1 MRSEDTDESERT
13 SVHPHHDALVDEL
26 RRWFTSSAPEINYVV
41 TEQWYGYLSNPD
53 GPTGTRLILTLDDP
67 TLVAPALRDAR
78 NAHPDQEITIWV
90 DDRRRF
96 HTLDSV
102 LRRAGCRTV
111 KATTHLAL
119 VGPMR
124 AVRGPVGL
132 QFDDVAHTNLHEW
145 AETKIRCF
153 ENSDVAP
160 DAQRLAREISVRD
173 SELALATLKL
183 VRLDGEPVGVLGYY
197 AGFDQLLFN
206 VGTRVGF
213 RHRGIAQ
220 SMLAYW
226 VDEGTANSS
235 RSLMINADDPG
246 QPAALYRHL
255 GFRDEIYWYQSYQ
268 LAANTATPAISM
280 KIGVGKPMT
289 FS

>member
-1 MRSEDTDESERT
+1 MSSEDSNESERT
-13 SVHPHHDALVDEL
+13 SIHPYHNALVDEL

-53 GPTGTRLILTLDDP
+53 GPTGTRVILTLDDP
-67 TLVAPALRDAR
+67 NLVAPALRDAR
-78 NAHPDQEITIWV
+78 DACPDQEITICV

-96 HTLDSV
+96 HTLNHA
-102 LRRAGCRTV
+102 LRRAGCRAT

-132 QFDDVAHTNLHEW
+132 QFDDVDHVNLHEW
-145 AETKIRCF
+145 AETKIQCF
-153 ENSDVAP
+153 ENSDADP
-160 DAQRLAREISVRD
+160 DSKRLAREISVRD
-173 SELALATLKL
+173 SELTLATLKL

-206 VGTRVGF
+206 VGTRVAF

-220 SMLAYW
+220 SMLAHW
-226 VDEGTANSS
+226 VDEGRATAS

-268 LAANTATPAISM
+268 LTANSISH
-280 KIGVGKPMT
+280 KKVRSG
-289 FS
+289 

>member
-1 MRSEDTDESERT
+1 M
-13 SVHPHHDALVDEL
+13 
-26 RRWFTSSAPEINYVV
+26 
-41 TEQWYGYLSNPD
+41 
-53 GPTGTRLILTLDDP
+53 
-67 TLVAPALRDAR
+67 APALRDAR